1 MKKHNHQEKILQLKM
16 NHAVNKILPMITK
29 SKNLTPFLQSRE
41 NSTDSL
47 TNVFQ
52 LPSIQN
58 IEPSLENENKFL

>member
-29 SKNLTPFLQSRE
+29 TKNLTPFLQSRE

-47 TNVFQ
+47 TNVF
-52 LPSIQN
+52 
-58 IEPSLENENKFL
+58 